1 MKSVQEKIKVMEHY
15 ANGGEIET
23 TYNNG
28 TSWVTVENPA
38 WNWVTCDYR
47 IKEYTYP
54 MWFKSNTSGKI
65 VKFDDISSGT
75 VVKSDDIHKVG
86 HYSKGWTKHTD
97 SSVWTQ
103 VDKPIETIT
112 IERWLMSRGD
122 EYYILDTSNIENYTL
137 STPVKLLDRY
147 QIEI

>member
-1 MKSVQEKIKVMEHY
+1 MIEVMEWFEG
-15 ANGGEIET
+15 GGEVEA
-23 TYNNG
+23 YDVG
-28 TSWVTVENPA
+28 EASWLPVDNPC
-38 WNWVTCDYR
+38 WNWGSSEYR
-47 IKEYTYP
+47 IKAFQYP

-75 VVKSDDIHKVG
+75 VVKSDDIYKVG

>member
-1 MKSVQEKIKVMEHY
+1 MKSVQEQIKVMEHY
-15 ANGGEIET
+15 ANGGEIEIT
-23 TYNNG
+23 CDES
-28 TSWVTVENPA
+28 SWITVENPA
-38 WNWVTCDYR
+38 WNWVTYDYR

-54 MWFKSNTSGKI
+54 IWFKSNTSGKI

-112 IERWLMSRGD
+112 MEKWLMRRSD
-122 EYYILDTSNIENYTL
+122 EYYICTTNKIDNYSL
-137 STPVKLLDRY
+137 STPVKLLETY
-147 QIEI
+147 EIEI

>member
-1 MKSVQEKIKVMEHY
+1 MKSVQEQIKVMEHY
-15 ANGGEIET
+15 ANGGEIEIT
-23 TYNNG
+23 CDES
-28 TSWVTVENPA
+28 SWIPVENPA
-38 WNWVTCDYR
+38 WNWVTYDYR

-54 MWFKSNTSGKI
+54 IWFKSNASGKI